1 MYGFFGIGFQEQ
13 LGKRLLGT
21 VSILDR
27 VGLPHRFQSVLRQ
40 FENLFQEPDAIDEAL
55 FVSILEAFPE
65 CIESLAVRLQIQG
78 IIAEIHNGKSSW
90 SPVVDSVL
98 QGI

>member
-1 MYGFFGIGFQEQ
+1 MQEQKDRIFFTMSSISATMRSTIMYGFFGIGFQEQ

-40 FENLFQEPDAIDEAL
+40 FENLF
-55 FVSILEAFPE
+55 
-65 CIESLAVRLQIQG
+65 
-78 IIAEIHNGKSSW
+78 
-90 SPVVDSVL
+90 
-98 QGI
+98 